1 MYTIGTNDE
10 TVTDKTN
17 WHLMHSV
24 ICGVLGTMEALHS
37 ISHRVSDGIV
47 HSYFLFFDL
56 LG

>member
-24 ICGVLGTMEALHS
+24 IRGVLGTMEALHS
-37 ISHRVSDGIV
+37 ISHRVSYGIV